1 MMFRSPPKVT
11 AAGPGPDGPAATWPD
26 CFQQLRAAGPAVQ
39 ALSGFQPA
47 MSFSQ
52 GLTRL
57 GYAQRQLY
65 IACLLVRPR
74 AAAV

>member
-1 MMFRSPPKVT
+1 M
-11 AAGPGPDGPAATWPD
+11 
-26 CFQQLRAAGPAVQ
+26 Q